1 MSDISNLIKEE
12 LIIIDN
18 ESSDREEF
26 FLNISN
32 ILFDKGYVEETFHD
46 AIVEREKKYPT
57 GLEMPK
63 ITVAIPHTDVQH
75 IKKPFIFI
83 NKMKEKSI
91 EFIQMGTDD
100 LIVNPE
106 FIVVLGIKEP
116 KNQVGLLSTLMN
128 LFDNE
133 EFVYKIIQADS
144 VEKMYDAF
152 IKE

>member
-1 MSDISNLIKEE
+1 MGDISNLTKKE

-18 ESSDREEF
+18 ESSNCEEF
-26 FLNISN
+26 FQNISN
-32 ILFDKGYVEETFHD
+32 ILFEKGYVEETFHD

-75 IKKPFIFI
+75 IKKPFIFV
-83 NKMKEKSI
+83 NKMKENNI

-100 LIVNPE
+100 LIVHPE

-116 KNQVGLLSTLMN
+116 KNQVGLLSSLMN

-133 EFVYKIIQADS
+133 EFIARIKKSDS
-144 VEKMYDAF
+144 VESMYKAF
-152 IKE
+152 TE

>member
-1 MSDISNLIKEE
+1 MSDISNLTKEE

-18 ESSDREEF
+18 ESLNCEEF
-26 FLNISN
+26 FRNISN
-32 ILFDKGYVEETFHD
+32 ILFEKGYVEETFHD

-75 IKKPFIFI
+75 IRKPFIFI
-83 NKMKEKSI
+83 NKMKEKNI

-100 LIVNPE
+100 LIVHPE

-116 KNQVGLLSTLMN
+116 KNQVGLLSSLMN

-133 EFVYKIIQADS
+133 EFVDKIKKSDS
-144 VEKMYDAF
+144 VESMYKAF
-152 IKE
+152 TE

>member
-1 MSDISNLIKEE
+1 MGDISNLTKKE

-18 ESSDREEF
+18 ESSNCEEF
-26 FLNISN
+26 FQNISN
-32 ILFDKGYVEETFHD
+32 ILYEKGYVEETFHD

-75 IKKPFIFI
+75 IKKPFIFV
-83 NKMKEKSI
+83 NKMKENNI

-100 LIVNPE
+100 LIVHPE

-116 KNQVGLLSTLMN
+116 KNQVGLLSSLMN

-133 EFVYKIIQADS
+133 EFIARIKKSDS
-144 VEKMYDAF
+144 VESMYKAF
-152 IKE
+152 TE

>member
-18 ESSDREEF
+18 ESLNREEF

-133 EFVYKIIQADS
+133 DFVYKIKQADS

>member
-100 LIVNPE
+100 LIVHPE